1 MKKAL
6 IGMSGGVDSSVAVY
20 LLKKQGFECE
30 GVTLALHS
38 TDGVEDAKAVALNQG
53 ISHRVVDATAE
64 FDAFVK
70 RPFITAYDNAL
81 TPNPCIECN
90 RHVKFKT
97 MFDIAKREGFSHVAT
112 GHYAR
117 IEFKDGR
124 YLLKKGADEKK
135 DQSYVL
141 YALTQDEL
149 SKLVFPLGEM
159 TKADIREI
167 AQREG
172 FVNAKKGDSQ
182 DICFI
187 PDGDYA
193 KFILENSSNTYP
205 EGDFVD
211 LSGKVLGRH
220 RGIIRYTIGQRKG
233 LGLALPQPM
242 YVCEKDLENNRVVL
256 GLNTDLFSTELF
268 AKNLNWIAFDSPT
281 TPFKAQAKIRYSHS
295 QSPCTVYPLED
306 GGVKV
311 VFDEPQRAITKGQAV
326 VFYNGDTVLGGGEI
340 EK

>member
-20 LLKKQGFECE
+20 LLKQQGFECE

-38 TDGVEDAKAVALNQG
+38 TDGVEDAKAVAQNQG
-53 ISHRVVDATAE
+53 ISHRVVDATKE
-64 FDAFVK
+64 FDTFVK
-70 RPFITAYDNAL
+70 RPFIEAYDNAL

-124 YLLKKGADEKK
+124 YLLKKGADERK

-149 SKLVFPLGEM
+149 SRLVFPLGEM

-167 AQREG
+167 AEREG

-281 TPFKAQAKIRYSHS
+281 SPFKAQAKIRYSHS

>member
-20 LLKKQGFECE
+20 LLKQQGFECE

-38 TDGVEDAKAVALNQG
+38 TDGVEDAKQVAENQG
-53 ISHRVVDATAE
+53 IAHRVVDATKE
-64 FDAFVK
+64 FDTFVK
-70 RPFITAYDNAL
+70 RPFICAYDNAL

-124 YLLKKGADEKK
+124 YLLKKGADERK

-141 YALTQDEL
+141 YALTQEEL
-149 SKLVFPLGEM
+149 SRLVFPLGEM

-167 AQREG
+167 AEREG

-193 KFILENSSNTYP
+193 KFILENSDNTYP

-242 YVCEKDLENNRVVL
+242 YVCEKDLEHNRVVL
-256 GLNTDLFSTELF
+256 GLNADLFATELF

-281 TPFKAQAKIRYSHS
+281 EPFKAEAKIRYSHS
-295 QSPCTVYPLED
+295 QSSCTVYPLED

-326 VFYNGDTVLGGGEI
+326 VFYNGDIVLGGGEI